1 LHLDQPTTSRSIPA
15 DGYNANS
22 AVGGLLAAVASL
34 ATHPRSAPPLPA
46 RAPPPVRISH
56 NQQRPHDQVY
66 HQSYPDSTTHGRA
79 GGSGGYRDV
88 THHYDEDEEGEA
100 VHGFQGEEVQGEG
113 EGEGEDEEAHEHE
126 HEYEHEHEQ
135 EDEDEEDYPGGEPVE
150 YEEEERG
157 YHAHHAHN
165 YGSYEAGQTVEE
177 DEEDEDEYDGGY
189 GY

>member
-100 VHGFQGEEVQGEG
+100 VHGFQGEEVQE

-177 DEEDEDEYDGGY
+177 DEDEDEYDGGY